1 MRAVCSKRDLP
12 RSEPL
17 CPMQPTR
24 VCPRREFCLPGWTGS
39 SWGRRIPGAGRAC
52 IFPKQTPGKYGCPP
66 DVPVDIR
73 ADPRSG
79 VARSSCEGGAAHKV
93 LAIPGP
99 DVRYLNSDWA
109 SDFTFLSLGFL
120 ISELG
125 RIIICYRVVYGPSPP
140 STPLL
145 AENWPL

>member
-1 MRAVCSKRDLP
+1 MLGMLASSQSRRLGNMDVH
-12 RSEPL
+12 
-17 CPMQPTR
+17 PTSMLTS
-24 VCPRREFCLPGWTGS
+24 VLTHEAGLPGPLV
-39 SWGRRIPGAGRAC
+39 R
-52 IFPKQTPGKYGCPP
+52 
-66 DVPVDIR
+66 
-73 ADPRSG
+73 
-79 VARSSCEGGAAHKV
+79 VAVIKGEAAHKV
-93 LAIPGP
+93 LVVPGP

-125 RIIICYRVVYGPSPP
+125 RIIICYRVVYGPSLP